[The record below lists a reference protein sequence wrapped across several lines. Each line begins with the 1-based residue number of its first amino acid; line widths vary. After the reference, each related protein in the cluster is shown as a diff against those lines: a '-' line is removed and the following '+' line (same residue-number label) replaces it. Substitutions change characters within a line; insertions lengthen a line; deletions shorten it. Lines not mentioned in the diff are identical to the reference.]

1 MYCGKNTQLRKLKL
15 VVHEVSLRLY
25 KVKPFYMY
33 SVERIR
39 ERNEF
44 GQFVKTVRLHV
55 SKDNRPVDLE
65 GSS

>member
-1 MYCGKNTQLRKLKL
+1 MFKL
-15 VVHEVSLRLY
+15 VVRTVHKVSLY
-25 KVKPFYMY
+25 QVKPLQMY
-33 SVERIR
+33 SVESSP

-44 GQFVKTVRLHV
+44 SQFMKTVRLRV